1 MVYHKF
7 VFINIFI
14 LTICNLFFN
23 QVRKDWYIYAVL
35 SVLPWV
41 GRELYEKKE
50 QSLEALMNSIEVF
63 LMKRHKNHHDA
74 LKVWYSDVPHPQE
87 EVIQEQSILIK
98 Q

>member
-1 MVYHKF
+1 M
-7 VFINIFI
+7 
-14 LTICNLFFN
+14 
-23 QVRKDWYIYAVL
+23 RKDWYIYAVL

-50 QSLEALMNSIEVF
+50 QSLEILMNSIEVF

-87 EVIQEQSILIK
+87 EVIIAVQNLLNGFS
-98 Q
+98 